1 MIEDQI
7 LLGAI
12 KECETISHAE
22 QAGRLDTWPSA
33 AAVAYWQNVLT
44 LRRILSAPSCV

>member
-7 LLGAI
+7 LLEAI
-12 KECETISHAE
+12 KDCETVINAE
-22 QAGRLDTWPSA
+22 RAGRPGSWPST

-44 LRRILSAPSCV
+44 LRRILAAPHRP

>member
-12 KECETISHAE
+12 KDCENVIHEE
-22 QAGRLDTWPSA
+22 QTGRQDTWPST

-44 LRRILSAPSCV
+44 LRRILAEPHSP